1 MDKAQSSPDAT
12 ILRQRVSRFLSD
24 GSRLKKP
31 LTKALRRLTERGFDG
46 VIFGGTLRDLMVNRA
61 SSGLRDVDV
70 VVDGVSLGDL
80 EKVFHDV
87 LVRKTRFGGL
97 HLSVSGWLIDVWPL
111 SETWALK
118 ELPIVGRDF
127 ESLTRTTFLNIEAV
141 TIDLAVRRGVRQIHA
156 SGFFEAM
163 RTKTLDINLEE
174 NPFPELAAIR
184 ALITASRLKYRLS
197 RRLALYV
204 VRQSRTTPLEQF
216 VDIQMSHYGYVGFN
230 TDTIHS
236 WVKAIQAQVHTQSI
250 VTIPMNEPTQLPLWR
265 GARVGKI
272 GRIDRDGE
280 NDTDDAGAG

>member
-1 MDKAQSSPDAT
+1 MDKAQSNPDAM

-31 LTKALRRLTERGFDG
+31 LTRALRRLTERGFHG

-70 VVDGVSLGDL
+70 VVDGASLGEL
-80 EKVFHDV
+80 ENVFHDV

-97 HLSVSGWLIDVWPL
+97 HLNVSGWLIDVWPL

-118 ELPIVGRDF
+118 ELPIVGKDF

-163 RTKTLDINLEE
+163 NTKMLDINLEE

-184 ALITASRLKYRLS
+184 ALITASKLRYSLS
-197 RRLALYV
+197 TRLALYV
-204 VRQSRTTPLEQF
+204 VRQTHTTPLEQF
-216 VDIQMSHYGYVGFN
+216 VDIQMDHYGFVGYG
-230 TDTIHS
+230 TDTIYS
-236 WVKAIQAQVHTQSI
+236 WVKAIQAQVHTQST
-250 VTIPMNEPTQLPLWR
+250 VTIPVNDPIQIPLWR
-265 GARVGKI
+265 DACVGRI
-272 GRIDRDGE
+272 GRIDRNGE
-280 NDTDDAGAG
+280 DDTDDAGAG